1 MRVWRICLK
10 RFAEAAFLGDGAR
23 LFSGRW
29 NPAGVPMVYTATSL
43 SLAAI
48 EFFVHIEVGTEPA
61 DLVSKSVELPIEE
74 SFLRYNAENLIAN
87 LPQNWRQLNHPAP
100 RQIGSDWIATG
111 RSLALMV
118 PSVVIDG
125 EWNVLI
131 NPTHP
136 EATRIKP
143 EQPKPFHFDARMFK
157 R

>member
-1 MRVWRICLK
+1 
-10 RFAEAAFLGDGAR
+10 
-23 LFSGRW
+23 
-29 NPAGVPMVYTATSL
+29 
-43 SLAAI
+43 
-48 EFFVHIEVGTEPA
+48 
-61 DLVSKSVELPIEE
+61 
-74 SFLRYNAENLIAN
+74 
-87 LPQNWRQLNHPAP
+87 LNHPAP